1 MATLTFTKGALSV
14 QFARGRIFPTNV
26 NEHVNQLL
34 ELAEDL
40 TPQVTELGPTVHEY
54 EVELLSVDG
63 ITEGQFRAFMED
75 PSVRWALNT
84 ITVLPES
91 GSTFTGR
98 YWGPSPYH
106 RTEYAPGLFRL
117 QFLLRQ
123 EN

>member
-1 MATLTFTKGALSV
+1 MATLTFTKGPLSV
-14 QFARGRIFPTNV
+14 QFARGRIFPTSV

-54 EVELLSVDG
+54 EVELLAVDST
-63 ITEGQFRAFMED
+63 TEGQFRAFMED
-75 PSVRWALNT
+75 QTVRWALNT
-84 ITVLPES
+84 ITVQPEVS
-91 GSTFTGR
+91 GAFTGR
-98 YWGPSPYH
+98 YWGPWPYR